1 MKTINNNIQESYCS
15 FEVSKLLKEKGFNV
29 LCPQGYDTNDLEYQR
44 FGLPKGIQFGICS
57 NTKESSV
64 VAPTHALAIEWI
76 RVNFGIWIQAA
87 THEVGKWCYHTQK
100 TTAGTI
106 SPKICENGQFG
117 LEDFDSP
124 QEATEAAIKYTLKN
138 LIP

>member
-1 MKTINNNIQESYCS
+1 MINNNIQEVYCS

-64 VAPTHALAIEWI
+64 VASTHALAIEWI
-76 RVNFGIWIQAA
+76 RVNFGIWISIIQNEYEDKFQY
-87 THEVGKWCYHTQK
+87 TLVKKENNSWYIVDNGKLFNT
-100 TTAGTI
+100 
-106 SPKICENGQFG
+106 
-117 LEDFDSP
+117 P
-124 QEATEAAIKYTLKN
+124 QQATEAALLFTLQN
-138 LIP
+138 IIQ